1 MVIGIIS
8 NNRSYGEVMT
18 RIAIL
23 DEDRCQP
30 KKCNYT
36 CIEYCPGVRMEEDT
50 IIINEKNKKPLI
62 SEELCTGCG
71 ICTNRCP
78 FKAINIIN
86 LPEVLNDPIHRY
98 GQNSF
103 ELFGLPV
110 VDEGSVVGILGQ
122 NGIGKSTIM
131 RILSG
136 ELIPNLGDW
145 EKKENSLEYVIDHYK
160 GTQLQKYFKNLLN
173 SQIKVIHKSQM
184 VDQLSKFVKGNVGQL
199 LKNIDEVD
207 KFDKIVG
214 DLQLENVLNRD
225 IENLSGGELQRL
237 AIGASV
243 LRDGDFYYFD
253 EPSSWLDVSQR
264 LNIVKVIRSLADEG
278 KSVMVIEHDL
288 ATLDA
293 ISDYVHII
301 YGKPGAYG
309 VVSQMKGVRVG
320 INAYING
327 FLKEENVRIRKQAIE
342 FNVHAPRAAD
352 EGEILT
358 SYGQIKKIY
367 DGFSLLVDAGELYHN
382 EIVTAFG
389 SNGIGK
395 TTFAKIIS
403 KVEKEDTGRV
413 EKKLETVYKPQYLDY
428 DFDGRVEDFLY
439 MNAHNYGTNIFMSE
453 IGKPLSIEDILDKNL
468 NELSGG
474 ELQRLAIAVTLS
486 QEGELYVFDEP
497 TAFLD
502 VEQRLTVGKVIKKVV
517 ESKNATALIVD
528 HDIVFIDYITN
539 RAIVFY
545 GKPGLEGIAT
555 SPTDIKT
562 SMNKFLKDL
571 KITFRRDKETKRPRV
586 NKLDSYLDR
595 QQKESQQ
602 YYYLE
607 G

>member
-1 MVIGIIS
+1 
-8 NNRSYGEVMT
+8 MT

-30 KKCNYT
+30 KKCKYV
-36 CIEYCPGVRMEEDT
+36 CIEYCPGVRMDEDT
-50 IIINEKNKKPLI
+50 IVINEKNKKPLI

-86 LPEVLNDPIHRY
+86 LPEALDNPIHRY
-98 GQNSF
+98 GQNKF
-103 ELFGLPV
+103 ELFGLPNV
-110 VDEGSVVGILGQ
+110 NEGYVVGILGQ

-145 EKKENSLEYVIDHYK
+145 ERQQNSWEEIIDYYK
-160 GTQLQKYFKNLLN
+160 GTQLQKYFKNLLK
-173 SQIKVIHKSQM
+173 SEIKVIHKPQM
-184 VDQLSKFVKGNVGQL
+184 VDQLSKFVKGNISQL
-199 LKNIDEVD
+199 LKSVDEVN
-207 KFDKIVG
+207 KFDDVVE

-225 IENLSGGELQRL
+225 IGNLSGGELQRV

-264 LNIVKVIRSLADEG
+264 LNIVKVIRSLAEEG

-293 ISDYVHII
+293 ISDHVHII

-342 FNVHAPRAAD
+342 FKVHVPKTSD

-358 SYGQIKKIY
+358 SYSDIKKNY
-367 DGFSLLVDAGELYHN
+367 EGFALFVKGGELYHD

-395 TTFAKIIS
+395 TTFAKVIS
-403 KVEKEDTGRV
+403 KVEKEDSGRV
-413 EKKLETVYKPQYLDY
+413 EKKLEIVYKPQYLSY
-428 DFDGRVEDFLY
+428 DFNGRVEDFLY
-439 MNAHNYGTNIFMSE
+439 MNAPKYDTNIFMSE
-453 IGKPLSIEDILDKNL
+453 IGRPLSIEDILDKNL
-468 NELSGG
+468 DELSGG
-474 ELQRLAIAVTLS
+474 ELQRLAIAVSLS
-486 QEGELYVFDEP
+486 QNGELYVFDEP

-502 VEQRLTVGKVIKKVV
+502 VEQRLTVGKIIKKIV
-517 ESKNATALIVD
+517 ERNNATALIID
-528 HDIVFIDYITN
+528 HDIVFIDYVTN
-539 RAIVFY
+539 RAMVFY
-545 GKPGLEGIAT
+545 GTPGLKGIAT
-555 SPTDIKT
+555 KPTDLKT
-562 SMNKFLKDL
+562 SMNRFLKDL

-586 NKLDSYLDR
+586 NKFNSYLDR
-595 QQKESQQ
+595 QQKQNQQ

-607 G
+607 H

>member
-1 MVIGIIS
+1 
-8 NNRSYGEVMT
+8 MT

-30 KKCNYT
+30 KKCKYT

-62 SEELCTGCG
+62 SEELCNGCG

-86 LPEVLNDPIHRY
+86 LPEELTNPIHRY
-98 GQNSF
+98 GQNKF
-103 ELFGLPV
+103 ELFGLPIV
-110 VDEGSVVGILGQ
+110 GEGSVVGILGQ

-136 ELIPNLGDW
+136 ELIPNLGNW
-145 EKKENSLEYVIDHYK
+145 KEKENSWEEIIDHYK

-173 SQIKVIHKSQM
+173 SKIKVIHKSQM
-184 VDQLSKFVKGNVGQL
+184 VDQLSKFVKGNVNQL
-199 LKNIDEVD
+199 LKGIDEVD
-207 KFDKIVG
+207 KFDKIVE

-225 IENLSGGELQRL
+225 VENLSGGELQRV
-237 AIGASV
+237 AIGAAV

-253 EPSSWLDVSQR
+253 EPSSWLDVHQR
-264 LNIVKVIRSLADEG
+264 LNIVKVIRSLAEEG

-293 ISDYVHII
+293 ISDHVHII

-342 FNVHAPRAAD
+342 FKVHAPKIAD
-352 EGEILT
+352 EGKILT
-358 SYGQIKKIY
+358 KYSQIKKDY

-403 KVEKEDTGRV
+403 NVEKVDSGSV
-413 EKKLETVYKPQYLDY
+413 EKKLEVVYKPQYLNY

-439 MNAHNYGTNIFMSE
+439 MNAPNYGKSIFMSE
-453 IGKPLSIEDILDKNL
+453 IAKPLSIEDILDKNL
-468 NELSGG
+468 DELSGG

-486 QEGELYVFDEP
+486 QEGDLYVFDEP

-502 VEQRLTVGKVIKKVV
+502 VEQRLRVGKIIKKIV
-517 ESKNATALIVD
+517 ESKNATALIID

-539 RAIVFY
+539 RAMVFH

-555 SPTDIKT
+555 KPTDIKT

-586 NKLDSYLDR
+586 NKFNSYLDR
-595 QQKESQQ
+595 QQKENQQ

-607 G
+607 N